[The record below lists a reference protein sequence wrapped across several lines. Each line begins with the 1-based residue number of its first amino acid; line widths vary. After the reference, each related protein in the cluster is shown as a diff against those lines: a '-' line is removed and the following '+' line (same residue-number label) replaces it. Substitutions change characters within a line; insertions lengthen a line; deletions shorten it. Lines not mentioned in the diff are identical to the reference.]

1 MKKLIFIICT
11 LCLVFVSCSNDDSAD
26 RERDYQNLG
35 KMYREILSLSKI
47 NSELCTD
54 SDQWDFTAIGSKS
67 CGGSAG
73 YIAYSKKI
81 DKTEFLAKVKT
92 YTDAEAAFNTKWS
105 VVSTCDVIAP
115 PTSIACVEGKP
126 KLSYVAQS
134 GK

>member
-1 MKKLIFIICT
+1 MKKLTFIICT
-11 LCLVFVSCSNDDSAD
+11 ICLVFVSCSNDDSAD

-54 SDQWDFTAIGSKS
+54 SDQWDFTAIGSKA

-92 YTDAEAAFNTKWS
+92 YTDAEAAFNTKWN
-105 VVSTCDVIAP
+105 VVSTCDVVSP
-115 PTSIACVEGKP
+115 PTSIECIDGKP
-126 KLSYVAQS
+126 KLSYITVS
-134 GK
+134 EK